1 MKLFITLLIAI
12 MSLTIQAQDIS
23 KPVWVKVTSYKV
35 DKVQGTTILYQVMT
49 DRGIMYYTTT
59 KPKVGQ
65 RVKINGYEKPKQKK

>member
-1 MKLFITLLIAI
+1 MKLILTFLIALL
-12 MSLTIQAQDIS
+12 SFTIQAQDIT

-35 DKVQGTTILYQVMT
+35 SKVQGTTTLYEVMT

-65 RVKINGYEKPKQKK
+65 KVKIAGYKPKKK